1 MAMALNASLR
11 HNLAWKILS
20 FFLAVL
26 IWLTVRQSIDRPG
39 DPDAATPTTRTFDRL
54 PIRVL
59 TLAADLNRF
68 RVQPAEVS
76 VVLGARPALLDR
88 LTAADVEV
96 YVNLAAGPPA
106 AGQRQAVHVNAPG
119 AQVLAVSPTEVLIES
134 LHSPDKTPEKIPPAP

>member
-1 MAMALNASLR
+1 MAFTDFFR
-11 HNLAWKILS
+11 HNLAWKTLS

-26 IWLTVRQSIDRPG
+26 IWLNVRQSLDRPG
-39 DPDAATPTTRTFDRL
+39 GPDASTSTTRTFDRL

-76 VVLGARPALLDR
+76 VVLSARPALIDR
-88 LTAADVEV
+88 LTSADVEV
-96 YVNLAAGPPA
+96 YVNLTASIPA

-119 AQVLAVSPTEVLIES
+119 AQVLSVSPTEVLIQA
-134 LHSPDKTPEKIPPAP
+134 LAPPDKTPAELAPPP